1 MDTCPSGSPPRV
13 YLSAKRAAG
22 TAPHGVHDV
31 DRDTWIRTSD
41 DVFAMRRKSKN
52 GLLSKVPPSQE
63 QNCSVTI
70 MSVTPLWN
78 KLDALL

>member
-1 MDTCPSGSPPRV
+1 MDTCRSASPPRV
-13 YLSAKRAAG
+13 CPLPKRAAV
-22 TAPHGVHDV
+22 TAPNGVDGE
-31 DRDTWIRTSD
+31 TWIRTSD

-70 MSVTPLWN
+70 MSVTPLWS